1 MLAPGSSVRSAW
13 TADCTVASRRPLT
26 NTRAPAAARPRA
38 IARPIPALE
47 PVTRAV
53 FPVSS
58 IFIDQHSAV
67 RRIVADA
74 PDLNTSAGT
83 ARIDKMFHMSA
94 RFVHLRLHSEFSVV
108 DGLVRIDEAVR
119 TAARDEQGALALTD
133 LGNLF
138 GAVRFYA
145 AARRSGIKPIIGCD
159 LWITHEADRDSPFRL
174 LLLAQDRTG
183 YRNLCEL
190 LSRAWLQN
198 RHRDRGEVRLEWL
211 HETGSAGLIALSGG
225 PHGEVGTLLATG
237 QAQAARAAATRL
249 AALFPGRFYL
259 ELQRAG
265 RLQGARSQGL
275 HRRGLYAGR
284 YAPAA
289 PLLRPAV
296 LQISGR
302 DGRAVCGRAGG
313 AGQFD
318 RDRQTLQPDARA
330 GPGPAA
336 RVSDAA
342 GRFARPVLQ
351 RVGFE
356 RARAQARPAV
366 RRRGRA
372 RAPAP
377 ALRVAAAAGA
387 GNDRRDGLFGLFP
400 DRGRLHQ
407 LGQEP
412 RHPGRTGAR
421 LGCRIAGGLRARNHR
436 PGSVALRP
444 AVRALPESGAGVDA
458 GLRHRFLP
466 GRARPGDRVREA
478 EVRRAGRRADR
489 HVRNAGGQGRGAGRR
504 AGAGP
509 SVFQVRSAVQ
519 ADSAQSDRP
528 VDARP

>member
-58 IFIDQHSAV
+58 IFISQHSAV

-94 RFVHLRLHSEFSVV
+94 RFVHLRLPSEFSVV

-159 LWITHEADRDSPFRL
+159 LWITHDADRDSPFRL

-211 HETGSAGLIALSGG
+211 HEAGSAGLVWLFSGPPRG
-225 PHGEVGTLLATG
+225 GGDPA
-237 QAQAARAAATRL
+237 AAR
-249 AALFPGRFYL
+249 PG
-259 ELQRAG
+259 AG
-265 RLQGARSQGL
+265 
-275 HRRGLYAGR
+275 
-284 YAPAA
+284 PAA
-289 PLLRPAV
+289 P
-296 LQISGR
+296 
-302 DGRAVCGRAGG
+302 
-313 AGQFD
+313 
-318 RDRQTLQPDARA
+318 
-330 GPGPAA
+330 PGP
-336 RVSDAA
+336 
-342 GRFARPVLQ
+342 
-351 RVGFE
+351 
-356 RARAQARPAV
+356 
-366 RRRGRA
+366 
-372 RAPAP
+372 
-377 ALRVAAAAGA
+377 
-387 GNDRRDGLFGLFP
+387 
-400 DRGRLHQ
+400 
-407 LGQEP
+407 
-412 RHPGRTGAR
+412 PG
-421 LGCRIAGGLRARNHR
+421 
-436 PGSVALRP
+436 P
-444 AVRALPESGAGVDA
+444 
-458 GLRHRFLP
+458 
-466 GRARPGDRVREA
+466 
-478 EVRRAGRRADR
+478 
-489 HVRNAGGQGRGAGRR
+489 
-504 AGAGP
+504 
-509 SVFQVRSAVQ
+509 
-519 ADSAQSDRP
+519 
-528 VDARP
+528 